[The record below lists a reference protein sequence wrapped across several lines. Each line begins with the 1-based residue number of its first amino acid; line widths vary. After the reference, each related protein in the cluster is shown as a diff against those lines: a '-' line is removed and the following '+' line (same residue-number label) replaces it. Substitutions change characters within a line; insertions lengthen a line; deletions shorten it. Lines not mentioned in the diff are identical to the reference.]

1 MVTDNDEWI
10 DVRMTDPEE
19 GEWDADVIV
28 LDGEVQ
34 CLDLRIRPELLG
46 SFVECLVGD
55 AGPERARAVV
65 ERLADRHGLDVD
77 VAEA

>member
-46 SFVECLVGD
+46 SFVVCLVSD